1 MIIYI
6 YIILWNVVKYIKKS
20 LKYVLIHD
28 TWSREILWPNCQGAI
43 AWCWGGTSNW
53 HDNWS
58 PCLADLAENMA
69 ENTTATGHLSD
80 SVSMPLACPQE
91 WCPNQSTSERRS
103 SAAILVLEPQSS
115 LLGPFVLTSCWAD
128 DCCLLEPSC
137 TPQKIQKHKTAPW
150 FWHLNSPW
158 DLTYPLRKSMKIIE
172 HLQRIISNDV

>member
-1 MIIYI
+1 MIWYDMIIYI
-6 YIILWNVVKYIKKS
+6 YIILWNFVKYIKKS

-103 SAAILVLEPQSS
+103 SAAILALEPQSS
-115 LLGPFVLTSCWAD
+115 LLGLFVLTLFRVELMIAVCWSRLAH
-128 DCCLLEPSC
+128 
-137 TPQKIQKHKTAPW
+137 HKRYKSTKLRRGSDISTHHETW
-150 FWHLNSPW
+150 
-158 DLTYPLRKSMKIIE
+158 LTLWENHGKS
-172 HLQRIISNDV
+172 